1 VNEHREEH
9 LDLCAGYALGSLDA
23 ADRQRLE
30 AHLAEGCPMCQRALA
45 DSSLGVV
52 MLAASAPPATPD
64 PALRARVLAAVHATP
79 QTTSREAKSAPPP
92 ALDELSDAPPR
103 GRAIEMR
110 PRRPSVGFGWM
121 WAAAAA
127 ALAVATATSWNAA
140 GRLRAELGTTR
151 GLLVQAQRELEE
163 ERRWAAVTNAPDA
176 RVAELAITPAGIA
189 ALRARATYDP
199 HTRSAVLVFENFS
212 APPGR
217 DYQLWALRGA
227 GVASLGLIKP
237 DASGRAILRLE
248 NVGDPNELA
257 GFAVSLERTG
267 GSPNSA
273 APTGPVVMAGKF
285 RA

>member
-1 VNEHREEH
+1 MNEHREEH

-23 ADRQRLE
+23 VDRQRLE

-45 DSSLGVV
+45 DCSLGVV

-64 PALRARVLAAVHATP
+64 PALRERVLAAVHATP
-79 QTTSREAKSAPPP
+79 QEAKSAPPP
-92 ALDELSDAPPR
+92 ALDELPDAPPR
-103 GRAIEMR
+103 GRVIEMR
-110 PRRPSVGFGWM
+110 PRRPSVGLGWM

-127 ALAVATATSWNAA
+127 ALAIATAVSWNAA
-140 GRLRAELGTTR
+140 GRLRAELATAR

-212 APPGR
+212 APSGR

-237 DASGRAILRLE
+237 DASGQAILRLE
-248 NVGDPNELA
+248 NVGDPKELA
-257 GFAVSLERTG
+257 GFAVSLEPAG
-267 GSPNSA
+267 GSPNPA